1 MTTVS
6 LYNGKIALELQPGQ
20 FNVIKA
26 KAGEHYRVVKG
37 ASAAS
42 PLLEDVIAKRA
53 GKDLKLAFGDG
64 TQVTLDNFYEECKAG
79 GCEVT
84 LPAQGAGEYRISA
97 DAQAPS
103 RGLLSGLM
111 GGGAVMSAGAA
122 LSDGST
128 LTYAFG
134 NPESLMS
141 MAQGQAGLQSI
152 LSGLPGTS
160 ISYLPVAASADT
172 SGMSLGLLSVG
183 GLGLA
188 LAGLGGGGG
197 GGGGG
202 VHNIISGVVVGGPVV
217 AGHGLTVKLY
227 QADGVTLLGNTTTL
241 SSSGAFSIAVGNYTG
256 VVIAKL
262 EDSGLG
268 NDFWDEATGLSKDLN
283 ANLMAVGVST
293 GGPVT
298 LNINPLTTLAASKA
312 GAVFAGANN
321 PAGSISVATVD
332 QINTAVASVFGLT
345 DLTGTSVVT
354 TVNAD
359 GSANAAFTPASLNA
373 GVKYGAVLA
382 ALSGMDQVNS
392 GDMQATLTA
401 LSNGLSVDGNSATL
415 SQNTIDAV
423 VKGAKTGNN
432 QLQLEAILT
441 NLLDIVPPTL
451 LISSSTAALKIG
463 QTANITFTFSEQPI
477 GFDASDITASNGTLF
492 LLPGSADPKVYTAIF
507 TPTPD
512 LTSGNASITVASG
525 AYKDAAGNNGS
536 AGNTPDISI
545 DTLAPTLAIT
555 SNVAAVKIGESAIIT
570 FTFSEA
576 PVGFAEA
583 DVSITNGS
591 LSAPQ
596 VISAT
601 DPKVYTATFTPT
613 PRLDAPNTASI
624 TVANSSY
631 TDAAGNNGGA
641 GLTPNLSIDTLAP
654 TQTVSNVRI
663 SVDNGVLNNDF
674 LTNTAEQ
681 NITAT
686 LSAALAAGDKLFG
699 YLDNK
704 NVDQASS
711 WIDITN
717 KVTGNQINWNGATF
731 LSGSNVNAIKFKIT
745 DAAGNSGNVTGEQT
759 YELDKNA
766 PVLTITS
773 DVSAV
778 KIGETANITFTFSEL
793 PIGFDAGD
801 ITASN
806 GTLFLLPG
814 SADPKVYTAIF
825 TPTDGLNEGAAG
837 NSGAAIRVPAVTY
850 KDSAGNTGAVDSDL
864 STPTSIDTL
873 APNVTNT
880 NAAYISAS
888 NSLVL
893 TGLNYNS
900 LLNSNE
906 NSTTDLSAR
915 LDLTHL
921 SWTITHEHIK
931 YTSAQM
937 PDVVKQFTAQDIKQV
952 FATNNST
959 LTITLSDSAAIELEK
974 LSGYGGVKKD
984 LLAITT
990 GFVKDKAGNLSTT
1003 DAMAVQDLNVSPFM
1017 AGDKVI
1023 DLDEQG
1029 QLILPVQVD
1038 DGRWYYFWDLS
1049 GNGASTPQGQTAGI
1063 LNGGVDYTTHDNLD
1077 LIFQENYSGVVT
1089 AGDSTEA
1096 KRYATINGVHLALP
1110 TVGGVLVP
1118 PYGATGINNFQP
1130 GTSVGSATPTNGSNA
1145 LNDAY
1150 NDYLAIW
1157 DAYNGT
1163 GTAGMVSGTP
1173 SGWVDDS
1180 YWTASPSSD
1189 VTAHAYVFLAN
1200 GFVFG
1205 GAPDSKNGFVALEA
1219 LTLDTQAPSPPIIN
1233 PVTADNTINAAE
1245 VGTQITGQNETGA
1258 TVALTFAGIVHA
1270 ATVIGSNWS
1279 YTLTAADITAM
1290 QEGPETLSATQTD
1303 PALNVSLA
1311 ATREIKV
1318 DTIAPTATNTSGFY
1332 TSATN
1337 TLVLTGS
1344 NYQTMWESGEG
1355 NTTDIKARL
1364 DWSKLFWDINADD
1377 AVTPNVTFNVSDII
1391 SAKVTQA
1398 GELTVVLT
1406 NAKGR
1411 ALEATRYYGGTAID
1425 TLDILAGFDRDTAGN
1440 PAATDAKA
1448 NAPLTVSAFVPGD
1461 LVIDLGANGQLI
1473 KPVNLAGNNWIYYWD
1488 KNGDGSSQSAS
1499 LFNNAS
1505 DTISHTT
1512 LNGIFNKSSTG
1523 STGIG
1528 TDDTYRFTT
1537 LNGVN
1542 VALPTAG
1549 QYPNAL
1555 PLDWADSLTYWS
1567 ATPSFNGSFQSVNPA
1582 SGGATPFVG
1591 SSTLYVALQVLPT
1604 TVTIND
1610 VADDDTI
1617 NISEQNTTLT
1627 GLNAA
1632 GASVALSI
1640 GGNTRAATVNGTNWS
1655 YTLTQADI
1663 NAMGQGPETLSAT
1676 QTVAGVTGTPV
1687 THDITVDTISPIAT
1701 HTSAAYTSQS
1711 NTLVITGSN
1720 YQSLWVFSGENNNTD
1735 IKARLDWSKLSWDTN
1750 SDNLLTAN
1758 VSFVLADIASAKVTT
1773 DGQLTV
1779 VLTDIKGAAL
1789 EATSR
1794 YGGSTADALDALDI
1808 AAGFSKD
1815 KAGNASTTE
1824 AKADLPLSVSAFVAG
1839 DKVIDLDSF
1848 GQLILPKQVD
1858 GGKYYYYWD
1867 RSASTS
1873 IANTGLLNGGVDYVT
1888 HDVLDG
1894 IFRQDINGNLE
1905 TNSNAVGAVGETD
1918 DIFRYASLNGVPLAL
1933 PTSGGGL
1940 TGIYAKTGSPTE
1952 TVVGSDPASDG
1963 SNADNAR
1970 FNDLLAIWDAFN
1982 GTRTLAVSA
1991 SSGLPPGW
1999 ENAYY
2004 WSATPSL
2011 QTDSAGINTQGHA
2024 LVQLS
2029 QNVVEGSFPDINPY
2043 YVVLQVFPG
2052 AVSAAVMPPAPTIN
2066 PVATDNII
2074 SANEQLTTITGTNQ
2088 AGTTVNLMFSSGVV
2102 VNNVP
2107 IMITREAVV
2116 SGTTWSYTLVEADI
2130 VAMGV
2135 GAETLKANQTNAS
2148 GNTSDEV
2155 SRTIT
2160 IGPTVVNTSAAYTSA
2175 NNTLVLTGTGYD
2187 ILRGSDPVGTD
2198 IKAKLDWSKL
2208 KWDING
2214 DDSSTADVSFVLGDI
2229 VSATATDNTHLTVVL
2244 TAAKGA
2250 LLEATRYYGGT
2261 ALNNIDT
2268 LDIAAGFAKDFAGTL
2283 RPTDAK
2289 ANATLSVSAFLAGDA
2304 VIDLGLGGQLI
2315 KPVQVDGGKFYY
2327 FWDRNGDGFANAA
2340 DATSHNSLNSNFTL
2354 NIDGA
2359 FESAG
2364 NAVGSVGETDDTFRF
2379 ADVLGVKV
2387 ALPTLG
2393 AAADATGAQIGT
2405 AVGSVVTTDGS
2416 NAINPTYDD
2425 LMAIWDAY
2433 NGQDRLGNVAG
2444 VPPGWMAGNYA
2455 SATPA
2460 GSLHASLN
2468 LSTGT
2473 VINNNLDANTNLFV
2487 ALQVL

>member
-1 MTTVS
+1 M
-6 LYNGKIALELQPGQ
+6 N
-20 FNVIKA
+20 
-26 KAGEHYRVVKG
+26 
-37 ASAAS
+37 
-42 PLLEDVIAKRA
+42 
-53 GKDLKLAFGDG
+53 
-64 TQVTLDNFYEECKAG
+64 
-79 GCEVT
+79 
-84 LPAQGAGEYRISA
+84 
-97 DAQAPS
+97 
-103 RGLLSGLM
+103 
-111 GGGAVMSAGAA
+111 
-122 LSDGST
+122 
-128 LTYAFG
+128 
-134 NPESLMS
+134 
-141 MAQGQAGLQSI
+141 
-152 LSGLPGTS
+152 
-160 ISYLPVAASADT
+160 
-172 SGMSLGLLSVG
+172 
-183 GLGLA
+183 
-188 LAGLGGGGG
+188 
-197 GGGGG
+197 
-202 VHNIISGVVVGGPVV
+202 
-217 AGHGLTVKLY
+217 GLT
-227 QADGVTLLGNTTTL
+227 A
-241 SSSGAFSIAVGNYTG
+241 
-256 VVIAKL
+256 
-262 EDSGLG
+262 
-268 NDFWDEATGLSKDLN
+268 
-283 ANLMAVGVST
+283 
-293 GGPVT
+293 
-298 LNINPLTTLAASKA
+298 
-312 GAVFAGANN
+312 
-321 PAGSISVATVD
+321 
-332 QINTAVASVFGLT
+332 
-345 DLTGTSVVT
+345 
-354 TVNAD
+354 
-359 GSANAAFTPASLNA
+359 
-373 GVKYGAVLA
+373 
-382 ALSGMDQVNS
+382 
-392 GDMQATLTA
+392 
-401 LSNGLSVDGNSATL
+401 
-415 SQNTIDAV
+415 
-423 VKGAKTGNN
+423 
-432 QLQLEAILT
+432 
-441 NLLDIVPPTL
+441 
-451 LISSSTAALKIG
+451 
-463 QTANITFTFSEQPI
+463 
-477 GFDASDITASNGTLF
+477 
-492 LLPGSADPKVYTAIF
+492 SADPKVYTAIF
-507 TPTPD
+507 TPTPG

-525 AYKDAAGNNGS
+525 TYKDAAGNNGS
-536 AGNTPDISI
+536 AGSMPDISI
-545 DTLAPTLAIT
+545 DTLPPTLAIT
-555 SNVAAVKIGESAIIT
+555 SNVAAVKIGESAAIT
-570 FTFSEA
+570 FTFSEV
-576 PVGFAEA
+576 PVGFTAA
-583 DVSITNGS
+583 DVTTTGGS
-591 LSAPQ
+591 LSA
-596 VISAT
+596 ISGT
-601 DPKVYTATFTPT
+601 GLTRSATFTPT
-613 PRLDAPNTASI
+613 PGLDVGNKASI

-641 GLTPNLSIDTLAP
+641 GLTPTLNIDTLAP

-663 SVDNGVLNNDF
+663 SADNGVSVTDF
-674 LTNTAEQ
+674 LTNAAAQT
-681 NITAT
+681 ITAT
-686 LSAALAAGDKLFG
+686 LSAALAAGDRLFG

-711 WIDITN
+711 WTDITN
-717 KVTGNQINWNGATF
+717 KVNGNQINWDGATF
-731 LSGSNVNAIKFKIT
+731 LPGSNVNAIQFRVT
-745 DAAGNSGNVTGEQT
+745 DAAGNTGSIFGKQT
-759 YELDKNA
+759 YELDTTA
-766 PVLTITS
+766 PTLTISS

-778 KIGETANITFTFSEL
+778 KADVTANITFTFSEL
-793 PIGFDAGD
+793 PIGFEAGD
-801 ITASN
+801 INASN
-806 GTLFLLPG
+806 GTLNGLTA
-814 SADPKVYTAIF
+814 SADPKVYTATF
-825 TPTDGLNEGAAG
+825 TPTVGLNEGAAG
-837 NSGAAIRVPAVTY
+837 NSGAAIRVLAATY
-850 KDSAGNTGAVDSDL
+850 KDPAGNAGAGDSDL

-893 TGLNYNS
+893 SGLNYNS

-906 NSTTDLSAR
+906 DSTTDLSAR

-921 SWTITHEHIK
+921 SWTITHEHDK
-931 YTSAQM
+931 FTSAQM
-937 PDVVKQFTAQDIKQV
+937 PDAVKQFSAQDIKQV
-952 FATNNST
+952 FATNDST
-959 LTITLSDSAAIELEK
+959 LTITLSDSAAIALEK
-974 LSGYGGVKKD
+974 LSGYGGVMKD
-984 LLAITT
+984 RLVITT

-1003 DAMAVQDLNVSPFM
+1003 DAMTSRDLTVSPFV

-1023 DLDEQG
+1023 DLDERG

-1063 LNGGVDYTTHDNLD
+1063 LNGGVDYITHDNLD
-1077 LIFQENYSGVVT
+1077 LIFQENYAGVVT

-1110 TVGGVLVP
+1110 TVGGVLSP
-1118 PYGATGINNFQP
+1118 PYGASGINNFQP
-1130 GTSVGSATPTNGSNA
+1130 GTSIGSAAPTSGSNA
-1145 LNDAY
+1145 LNDTY

-1163 GTAGMVSGTP
+1163 GTVGMVSGTP
-1173 SGWVDDS
+1173 PGWVDDS

-1205 GAPDSKNGFVALEA
+1205 GALDSKNGFVALEA
-1219 LTLDTQAPSPPIIN
+1219 LTLDTQAPSAPSIN
-1233 PVTADNTINAAE
+1233 PVTSDNTINAAE
-1245 VGTQITGQNETGA
+1245 VGSQITGQNETGA
-1258 TVALTFAGIVHA
+1258 TVALTFAGIVHV

-1303 PALNVSLA
+1303 PALNVSPV

-1344 NYQTMWESGEG
+1344 NYQTLWESGEG
-1355 NTTDIKARL
+1355 ITTDIKARL
-1364 DWSKLFWDINADD
+1364 DWSKLSWDINADD
-1377 AVTPNVTFNVSDII
+1377 AATPNVTFNLADIS
-1391 SAKVTQA
+1391 SAKVTLA

-1406 NAKGR
+1406 DTKGA

-1425 TLDILAGFDRDTAGN
+1425 TLDISAGFDRDTAGN
-1440 PAATDAKA
+1440 PATTDAKA

-1473 KPVNLAGNNWIYYWD
+1473 KPVNLAANNWIYYWD

-1512 LNGIFNKSSTG
+1512 LNGIFTKSSSG

-1549 QYPNAL
+1549 QYPNGL

-1567 ATPSFNGSFQSVNPA
+1567 ATPGFNGSFQSVNPA

-1632 GASVALSI
+1632 SASVALSI

-1676 QTVAGVTGTPV
+1676 QTVAGVTSAPV
-1687 THDITVDTISPIAT
+1687 THDITVDTISPIVT

-1720 YQSLWVFSGENNNTD
+1720 YQSLWVFSGENNTTD
-1735 IKARLDWSKLSWDTN
+1735 IKDRLDWSKLSWDTN
-1750 SDNLLTAN
+1750 SDNALTAN
-1758 VSFVLADIASAKVTT
+1758 VSFVLADIASAKVTS

-1779 VLTDIKGAAL
+1779 VLTDTKGAAL

-1794 YGGSTADALDALDI
+1794 YGGATADSLDI
-1808 AAGFSKD
+1808 TAGFSKD

-1824 AKADLPLSVSAFVAG
+1824 AKADLPLTVSAFVAG

-1873 IANTGLLNGGVDYVT
+1873 TANTGLLNGGVDYVT

-1894 IFRQDINGNLE
+1894 IFKQDINGNLE
-1905 TNSNAVGAVGETD
+1905 SAANAVGAVGETD

-1952 TVVGSDPASDG
+1952 TVVGSNPASDG
-1963 SNADNAR
+1963 SNADNAS
-1970 FNDLLAIWDAFN
+1970 FNDLLAIWDAYN
-1982 GTRTLAVSA
+1982 GTRTLAISA

-2011 QTDSAGINTQGHA
+2011 QTDKAGNNTQGHA

-2029 QNVVEGSFPDINPY
+2029 QNVVEGSFPDTNPY

-2066 PVATDNII
+2066 SVATDNII

-2088 AGTTVNLMFSSGVV
+2088 AGATVNLMFSSGVV

-2107 IMITREAVV
+2107 VMITREAVV
-2116 SGTTWSYTLVEADI
+2116 TGTTWSYTLVEADI

-2135 GAETLKANQTNAS
+2135 GAETLKANQTNAT
-2148 GNTSDEV
+2148 GNTSDSV
-2155 SRTIT
+2155 SLAIT
-2160 IGPTVVNTSAAYTSA
+2160 VGPTVVNNSAAYTSA
-2175 NNTLVLTGTGYD
+2175 IDTLVLTGTGYD

-2214 DDSSTADVSFVLGDI
+2214 DDASTADVSFVLGDI
-2229 VSATATDNTHLTVVL
+2229 VSATAADDTHLTVVL

-2283 RPTDAK
+2283 HPTDAK
-2289 ANATLSVSAFLAGDA
+2289 ANATLSVSAFVAGDA
-2304 VIDLGLGGQLI
+2304 VIDLGTGGQLI
-2315 KPVQVDGGKFYY
+2315 KPWQVDGGKFYY
-2327 FWDRNGDGFANAA
+2327 FWDRSGDGIANLA
-2340 DATSHNSLNSNFTL
+2340 DATSHNTLDSNFTL
-2354 NIDGA
+2354 NINGA
-2359 FESAG
+2359 FESAA
-2364 NAVGSVGETDDTFRF
+2364 NAVGTVGETDNTFRF
-2379 ADVLGVKV
+2379 ADVVGVKV

-2393 AAADATGAQIGT
+2393 AAANAAGAQIGT
-2405 AVGSVVTTDGS
+2405 AVGSVVTSDGS
-2416 NAINPTYDD
+2416 NANNPTYDD
-2425 LMAIWDAY
+2425 MMAIWDAY
-2433 NGQDRLGNVAG
+2433 NGQGLLGNVAG

-2460 GSLHASLN
+2460 ALLHASLN

-2473 VINNNLDANTNLFV
+2473 VVNDNPEASINLFV

>member
-1 MTTVS
+1 MTNVS
-6 LYNGKIALELQPGQ
+6 LYNGKIAIELQPGQ

-37 ASAAS
+37 TNAAS

-84 LPAQGAGEYRISA
+84 LPAQGAGEYLISA
-97 DAQAPS
+97 GAQAPS

-111 GGGAVMSAGAA
+111 GGGDVMSAGAA
-122 LSDGST
+122 LGDGSS

-141 MAQGQAGLQSI
+141 MAQGQAGLQSV
-152 LSGLPGTS
+152 LSGLTGTS
-160 ISYLPVAASADT
+160 ISYVPVATSADT
-172 SGMSLGLLSVG
+172 SGMSLGLLGAV

-188 LAGLGGGGG
+188 GLAGGGGSA
-197 GGGGG
+197 
-202 VHNIISGVVVGGPVV
+202 HNIVSGVVLGGPVV

-415 SQNTIDAV
+415 SQSTIDAV

-463 QTANITFTFSEQPI
+463 QTANITFTFSEVPE
-477 GFDASDITASNGTLF
+477 GFAAADVSTTNGTLSV
-492 LLPGSADPKVYTAIF
+492 PTVISAADPKVYTATF
-507 TPTPD
+507 TPTPG

-525 AYKDAAGNNGS
+525 AYKDAAGNNGG
-536 AGNTPDISI
+536 AGSTPAISI

-555 SNVAAVKIGESAIIT
+555 SNVAAVRIGESATIT
-570 FTFSEA
+570 FTFSEE

-663 SVDNGVLNNDF
+663 SDDNGDSRDF

-681 NITAT
+681 TITAE

-704 NVDQASS
+704 IVDQASS

-717 KVTGNQINWNGATF
+717 KVIDKQINWNGATF

-745 DAAGNSGNVTGEQT
+745 DAAGNSGSVFGPIA
-759 YELDKNA
+759 YELDTTA
-766 PVLTITS
+766 PTLTITS

-806 GTLFLLPG
+806 GDLIDLKV
-814 SADPKVYTAIF
+814 SDDPKVYTAIF
-825 TPTDGLNEGAAG
+825 TPKDKLNEGAAG
-837 NSGAAIRVPAVTY
+837 NSGAAIRVLAVTY
-850 KDSAGNTGAVDSDL
+850 KDSAGNTGAFDSDL

-921 SWTITHEHIK
+921 SWTITHEQFI
-931 YTSAQM
+931 YTNSQL

-959 LTITLSDSAAIELEK
+959 LTITLSDSAAIALEK

-1023 DLDEQG
+1023 DLDERG

-1049 GNGASTPQGQTAGI
+1049 GNGASTPQGQTAGT
-1063 LNGGVDYTTHDNLD
+1063 LNGGKDYTTHDNLD

-1110 TVGGVLVP
+1110 TVGGVLVA

-1180 YWTASPSSD
+1180 YWTASPSTD

-1245 VGTQITGQNETGA
+1245 VGSQITGQNETGA
-1258 TVALTFAGIVHA
+1258 TVALTFAGVVHA
-1270 ATVIGSNWS
+1270 ATVMGSNWS

-1290 QEGPETLSATQTD
+1290 QEGPETLSVTQTD

-1406 NAKGR
+1406 NEKGR

-1549 QYPNAL
+1549 QYPNAF
-1555 PLDWADSLTYWS
+1555 PPGWADSLTYWS

-1610 VADDDTI
+1610 VAEDDTI

-1701 HTSAAYTSQS
+1701 HTSASYTSQS

-1720 YQSLWVFSGENNNTD
+1720 YQSLWVFSGENNTTD

-1750 SDNLLTAN
+1750 YDDALTAI

-1794 YGGSTADALDALDI
+1794 YGGATADALDI

-1815 KAGNASTTE
+1815 KAGNASSTE

-1888 HDVLDG
+1888 HDVLDD
-1894 IFRQDINGNLE
+1894 IFKQDINGNFE
-1905 TNSNAVGAVGETD
+1905 SNSNAVGAVGETD

-1970 FNDLLAIWDAFN
+1970 FNDLLALWDAYN

-2011 QTDSAGINTQGHA
+2011 QTDSSGINTQGHA

-2052 AVSAAVMPPAPTIN
+2052 AVSAAVIPPAPTIN

-2088 AGTTVNLMFSSGVV
+2088 AGATVNLMFSSGVV

-2107 IMITREAVV
+2107 VMITREAVV
-2116 SGTTWSYTLVEADI
+2116 TGTTWSYTLVEADI
-2130 VAMGV
+2130 VAMGE
-2135 GAETLKANQTNAS
+2135 GDETLKANQTNAS
-2148 GNTSDEV
+2148 GNTSDTV
-2155 SRTIT
+2155 SLAIS

-2214 DDSSTADVSFVLGDI
+2214 DDASTADVSFELGDI
-2229 VSATATDNTHLTVVL
+2229 VSATAADNTHLTVVL
-2244 TAAKGA
+2244 TTAKGA

-2268 LDIAAGFAKDFAGTL
+2268 LDITAGFAKDFAGTL

-2289 ANATLSVSAFLAGDA
+2289 ANATLSVSAFAAGDA

-2327 FWDRNGDGFANAA
+2327 FWDRSGDGIANLE
-2340 DATSHNSLNSNFTL
+2340 DATSHNSLDSNFTL
-2354 NIDGA
+2354 NTDGA
-2359 FESAG
+2359 
-2364 NAVGSVGETDDTFRF
+2364 VGTVGETDNTFRF

-2393 AAADATGAQIGT
+2393 AAANATGVQNGT
-2405 AVGSVVTTDGS
+2405 VVGSVDASIGS
-2416 NAINPTYDD
+2416 NLNNPTYDD
-2425 LMAIWDAY
+2425 MMAIWDAY
-2433 NGQDRLGNVAG
+2433 NGQGGNVAG

-2460 GSLHASLN
+2460 ALLHAGLN

-2473 VINNNLDANTNLFV
+2473 VDNDNPEDSINLFV